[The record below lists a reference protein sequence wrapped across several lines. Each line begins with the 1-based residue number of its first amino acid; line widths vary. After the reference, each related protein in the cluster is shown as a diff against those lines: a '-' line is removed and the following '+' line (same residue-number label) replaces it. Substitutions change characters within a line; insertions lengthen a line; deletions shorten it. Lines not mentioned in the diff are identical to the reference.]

1 MAKRKR
7 KKATTMPMPSFEL
20 SPEKRLEMEAEDVA
34 DAAIK
39 ADPAIRK
46 RRDQIRAR
54 VLKAAKAK

>member
-1 MAKRKR
+1 MAKRKK
-7 KKATTMPMPSFEL
+7 KKATMAMPSFEL

>member
-7 KKATTMPMPSFEL
+7 KKSLMTMPFEL
-20 SPEKRLEMEAEDVA
+20 SPEKRLEMEADDVA